1 MLRLATVAAAF
12 LLLAIPG
19 SALAQFPNCIPE
31 VDNPP
36 LVPNADGTYPSDPAI
51 PFEGD
56 RTVWS
61 TDRLVIKLRVN
72 GEASEQFIAKGMNY
86 QPTQIGG
93 SADYPPFQDFFYEN
107 DVKTWNPLWDRDVE
121 AMRQIGINSIRVYG
135 TWKWEVGSTVIT
147 DKDPDEPQKSRA
159 AHRSGRS

>member
-72 GEASEQFIAKGMNY
+72 GGPASSSS
-86 QPTQIGG
+86 P
-93 SADYPPFQDFFYEN
+93 
-107 DVKTWNPLWDRDVE
+107 
-121 AMRQIGINSIRVYG
+121 
-135 TWKWEVGSTVIT
+135 
-147 DKDPDEPQKSRA
+147 RA
-159 AHRSGRS
+159 